1 MIDGELFALQEEA
14 KKKQGYLELTQDD
27 LINLVFC
34 SLSFDSDRI
43 TKDDVTNVLQGLAID
58 TVKTQI
64 ILNQKDALLRS
75 VQLAKDNIT
84 LDETQLKDL
93 HQILMRGFSD
103 IGGLY
108 RNVDISLSYSSHT
121 PPSYIKVYDRMKK
134 YFDFTITEPTEDIF
148 EYIAYCHLQLAKIH
162 PFLDGNGRLARLVL
176 NYHLIKKGF
185 LPITISKE
193 NRNEYFDHLE
203 EFKVNKNIL
212 PFVEYLKK
220 LEINSLNKF
229 LKA

>member
-75 VQLAKDNIT
+75 VQLAKDKIISPWM
-84 LDETQLKDL
+84 K
-93 HQILMRGFSD
+93 
-103 IGGLY
+103 
-108 RNVDISLSYSSHT
+108 RN
-121 PPSYIKVYDRMKK
+121 
-134 YFDFTITEPTEDIF
+134 
-148 EYIAYCHLQLAKIH
+148 
-162 PFLDGNGRLARLVL
+162 
-176 NYHLIKKGF
+176 
-185 LPITISKE
+185 
-193 NRNEYFDHLE
+193 
-203 EFKVNKNIL
+203 
-212 PFVEYLKK
+212 
-220 LEINSLNKF
+220 
-229 LKA
+229 